1 MQQVKYDPEIL
12 YVQKL
17 YFFLFLA
24 TFSLLAAILI
34 GGRFGVQGGFFAFGI
49 GLILSYLL
57 MLKKKTFNAPQ
68 KKITVQR
75 MAREISQD
83 SSPLAIARFASQLY
97 YYLHE
102 PSQAISLLEKF
113 LSSHDPLLCATFADI
128 LFKEGRSKQA
138 LSIVRDNPYA
148 LIDPLLLATQGHI
161 LRQLGKIPD
170 AVRMYERSLRLA
182 KEAGFPH
189 NGAHWFTQRLLSLA
203 YTGSIHHALADCYLS
218 LKDSEAAKQHYRA
231 GNIRFLDLTFWRF
244 PSQSHG
250 HTAKTYTK
258 SR

>member
-34 GGRFGVQGGFFAFGI
+34 GWRVGVQGGIFSFLI
-49 GLILSYLL
+49 GLIISYAA
-57 MLKKKTFNAPQ
+57 MLRKKTFSPPQ
-68 KKITVQR
+68 KKVTVQR

-83 SSPLAIARFASQLY
+83 TSPLAISRFASQLY

-102 PSQAISLLEKF
+102 PGQAISLLEKF
-113 LSSHDPLLCATFADI
+113 LSSHDPLLCATLADI
-128 LFKEGRSKQA
+128 LYKEGRTKQA
-138 LSIVRDNPYA
+138 LSVARDNPYA

-161 LRQLGKIPD
+161 LKELGKLQD
-170 AVRMYERSLRLA
+170 AARMYERSLRLA

-189 NGAHWFTQRLLSLA
+189 NGAHWLTQHFLSLA
-203 YTGSIHHALADCYLS
+203 YTGSIHHALADCYLA
-218 LKDSEAAKQHYRA
+218 LKDFDAAKQHYRA
-231 GNIRFLDLTFWRF
+231 GNRRFLDLTFWRF
-244 PSQSHG
+244 PSQSI
-250 HTAKTYTK
+250 TRPAKNYTK
-258 SR
+258 FH